1 MTVRNIT
8 KAYRLASE
16 ADKADGMGW
25 YANAMALARSLDP
38 VNPVQAAGIIA
49 VLSPM
54 TSWPINVRL
63 ATAVYNGEIPRCLA
77 KNSAK
82 AMAIFNGADAN
93 DIVSGPK
100 VRSFFANIVGLDN
113 DEAVT
118 IDRHAIDICA
128 GKVQN
133 DADRSKAISGKGKY
147 AALVAEYTKAAK
159 ILSKESGTHIT
170 ASQLQAI
177 TWVYWRRSVISNFHG
192 DI

>member
-1 MTVRNIT
+1 MSVRNIT
-8 KAYRLASE
+8 KCFRLASE
-16 ADKADGMGW
+16 SDVSDGMNW
-25 YANAMALARSLDP
+25 YSGAMALARSLDP
-38 VNPVQAAGIIA
+38 VNPVQAAGVIA

-54 TSWPINVRL
+54 TSWPVNVRL
-63 ATAVYNGEIPRCLA
+63 AIGVYNGETPKCLA

-128 GKVQN
+128 GRVQN

-147 AALVAEYTKAAK
+147 AGLVAEYTKAAK
-159 ILSKESGTHIT
+159 ILSKETGTKIS
-170 ASQLQAI
+170 ASQVQAV
-177 TWVYWRRSVISNFHG
+177 TWTYWRRAVIAKFYG

>member
-1 MTVRNIT
+1 MSVRNIT
-8 KAYRLASE
+8 KAYRLASA

-38 VNPVQAAGIIA
+38 VNPVQAAGVIA

-63 ATAVYNGEIPRCLA
+63 ATAVYNGEIPKCLN
-77 KNSAK
+77 KNRDK
-82 AMAIFNGADAN
+82 ALAIYNGADAN

-133 DADRSKAISGKGKY
+133 DADRSAMVAGKGKY
-147 AALVAEYTKAAK
+147 NGLVAEYTKAAK
-159 ILSKESGTHIT
+159 ILSKENGIAIT
-170 ASQLQAI
+170 ASQLQAV
-177 TWVYWRRSVISNFHG
+177 TWVYWRRSVIANFHG
-192 DI
+192 DV